1 MRMRCSLLVGLPLSL
16 LLLGLTGGCDTLH
29 DRADYQRHTMSDL
42 REDWR
47 RPGVLLFE
55 ADASSLYPADSAE
68 AEAVRMEWLAAWM
81 KRSGFCPSGW
91 TVLSRTEIDPSEV
104 HARRHD
110 LRYEVECNP
119 MSDAP
124 AD

>member
-1 MRMRCSLLVGLPLSL
+1 MRFSLLTGLTVL
-16 LLLGLTGGCDTLH
+16 LLFLGLSAGCDMMH
-29 DRADYQRHTMSDL
+29 DKSDYQRHTMSDL

-47 RPGVLLFE
+47 RPGVILFE

-81 KRSGFCPSGW
+81 KLSGNCPAGW
-91 TVLSRTEIDPSEV
+91 TVVSRAPIDPSEV

>member
-1 MRMRCSLLVGLPLSL
+1 MRCSLPTGLPLL
-16 LLLGLTGGCDTLH
+16 LLFLGLSAGCDTMH
-29 DRADYQRHTMSDL
+29 DKSDYQRHTMSDL

-47 RPGVLLFE
+47 RPGVILFE

-81 KRSGFCPSGW
+81 KRSGNCPVGW
-91 TVLSRTEIDPSEV
+91 TVVSRTAIDPSEV

-110 LRYEVECNP
+110 LRYEVECTP

>member
-1 MRMRCSLLVGLPLSL
+1 MRMRGSLVIGWSLSF
-16 LLLGLTGGCDTLH
+16 LLLGLGAGCDTMH

-47 RPGVLLFE
+47 RPGVILFE
-55 ADASSLYPADSAE
+55 ADASSMYPADSAE

-81 KRSGFCPSGW
+81 KRSGFCPAGW
-91 TVLSRTEIDPSEV
+91 TILSRTAIDPSEV

-110 LRYEVECNP
+110 LRYEVECTP

-124 AD
+124 EN